1 MRKNTIPNS
10 SFTSDD
16 PLTHYQFSI
25 PNFLLQFMN
34 RRRTTPWIHRWSRIL
49 IAAIASVGAL
59 TTGYLTVVKLT
70 QGSAACPTNSCDL
83 VLSSPYATV
92 LGLPLALFGF
102 LAYASMA
109 IFALAP
115 LAVNPAQSK
124 DTRTKL
130 ENWTWLLLL
139 AGAIA
144 MSVFSG
150 YLMYLLFFKIKSLCL
165 YCLASAIFST
175 SLLVLTMIG
184 RTWEDIGQIFF
195 TAIVVGMVTLIG
207 TLGVYANVN
216 NPNANAGNG
225 PSLRPIGDPTTG
237 VGWTITTTS
246 GEAEIQL
253 ARHLTKI
260 GAKEY
265 IAWWC
270 PHCHEQ
276 KELFGKEAYQ
286 EIKHI
291 ECDPQ
296 GKDARPDLCKTA
308 GIQGFPTWE
317 INGKL
322 YPNVQ
327 ALEKLAQISGYQGP
341 RNFKNFPDAFK

>member
-1 MRKNTIPNS
+1 MS
-10 SFTSDD
+10 
-16 PLTHYQFSI
+16 
-25 PNFLLQFMN
+25 
-34 RRRTTPWIHRWSRIL
+34 RRRSIPWIHKKSRIL
-49 IAAIASVGAL
+49 IAAIASCGAL
-59 TTGYLTVVKLT
+59 TTAYLTVVKLT
-70 QGSAACPTNSCDL
+70 QASAACPTKSCDL
-83 VLSSPYATV
+83 VLASPYATV

-109 IFALAP
+109 VFALAP
-115 LAVNPAQSK
+115 LAVDPAKNKNS
-124 DTRTKL
+124 RTKL
-130 ENWTWLLLL
+130 ENVTWLLLL

-144 MSVFSG
+144 MSIFSG
-150 YLMYLLFFKIKSLCL
+150 YLMYLLFFTIKALCL
-165 YCLASAIFST
+165 YCLASAVFSLT
-175 SLLVLTMIG
+175 LLVLTIIG
-184 RTWEDIGQIFF
+184 RTWDDIGQIFF
-195 TAIVVGMVTLIG
+195 TAIIVGMVTLIG

-216 NPNANAGNG
+216 NPNARTGSNG
-225 PSLRPIGDPTTG
+225 VSLEPSGDPTAG
-237 VGWTITTTS
+237 VGWPITTTS
-246 GEAEIQL
+246 GEAEIEL

-265 IAWWC
+265 VAWWC

-276 KELFGKEAYQ
+276 KQLFGKQAYP
-286 EIKHI
+286 EIQKI

-317 INGKL
+317 IKGKQ

-341 RNFKNFPDAFK
+341 RNFNNFPGAFK